1 MMEGGDKKLDSRNC
15 DYEKCL
21 IVGIKHGRIEQLQW
35 DDMVIKEKFKEEK

>member
-1 MMEGGDKKLDSRNC
+1 MEGGNEKLDSRNC

>member
-21 IVGIKHGRIEQLQW
+21 IVGIKHRRSEQLQ
-35 DDMVIKEKFKEEK
+35 